1 MDMSENHNSL
11 EHSIAIVGMAGRFPA
26 ATNVAELWR
35 NVLGGKVAL
44 KKFTPAE
51 VQASILADDQQSIP
65 YRVEEV
71 SSGGWVAAGFWMD
84 DVDKFDADFF
94 GYTPAEAELLDPQ
107 QRLFLESSWAAV
119 EDAGYIP
126 DACPSV
132 VGVFGGAAMSRYFFK
147 NIYSHREIMHSTRD
161 LTAGIG
167 NEPDYVT
174 NRVAY
179 KFNYTGPAVSVQTA
193 CSTSLV
199 AVHLAC
205 QSLLIGETDMCLA
218 GGVLV
223 SMPSGGYLYREGSM
237 NSPDGAIR
245 AFDASAE
252 GTVFSEAGVAVVCL
266 KRLEDALADGDHVYA
281 VIRGTA
287 IGNDGS
293 VKAGYT
299 APGIAGQKK
308 VIGEALSA
316 SGISPDS
323 IGYMEA
329 HGTGTPM
336 GDPIEFNALSQA
348 WRAHTDRNGFC
359 AIGSLKPNVGHLATA
374 AGVASLIKAAMVVR
388 EGIIPPLVNYVTPNP
403 MIDFAS
409 SPFYVPGGLQAWP
422 PSEQPRR
429 AAISSFGIG
438 GTNAHV
444 VIEQAPQPAPREAAQ
459 GPWIFPLSART
470 PGALARQANQL
481 AEWLDM
487 HPDAALRDVAFTLQ
501 RGRKTFDHR
510 SVAAASDS
518 AGLAAALRALAQA
531 GGERRLDGEVRIAWM
546 FSGQGTQYVD
556 MARGLYGHCPVF
568 TETLHACLDR
578 LAGTHGIDLRPMLL
592 SAEGADLDAQASALA
607 RTEHAQPALFAVE
620 YALARQLQS
629 LGIVPTALIGHSLG
643 EYVAA
648 CIAGVFDLDAA
659 LELVA
664 LRGRLMQSMPAG
676 AMLAVSM
683 DVDLLRPYLAA
694 SANSTAAMAIAADN
708 APGTSVASGPADAI
722 EALRQRLETDGH
734 ACRVLVTSH
743 AFHSP
748 SMHPIVAEFEA
759 TVRRARP
766 RPPVQAFVSNVT
778 GTWITDAEAVDP
790 AYWSGHLLG
799 TVRFREGLHTLA
811 DAGCN
816 VFLEIGP
823 GNALAT
829 FARRT
834 MGPGER
840 PVAIIETVRHP
851 REEDHDARRFAQ
863 ALGRCWSAGLQLD
876 WDAIGDDPDARRT
889 SLPTYPFERESHW
902 LPVSKA
908 GSNEVVQRLDPSH
921 WFSIPSWTRGR
932 RVAAAFEAADWHART
947 VVLIGS
953 DTDAQQ
959 GHVAALAADLR
970 ARGAQVIQVRD
981 GEAFAADGERGWFAR
996 LDDADQVS
1004 AALQAASATL
1014 AEGARLAVICLPNP
1028 ELADD
1033 PVAAELDG
1041 HFFALLNTCVA
1052 LTDLGLAQP
1061 PVLLSVSAGAF
1072 PVLPDEPLRP
1082 LAATAIGVHLSIGHE
1097 MPTWSSRHLDFAIDS
1112 ASDASVPA
1120 CVVSELDALYT
1131 AALPQIGWSDKAV
1144 AYRMG
1149 ARWTAN
1155 LDTAPLAMPQHSAIR
1170 RGGVYL
1176 ITGGLGGLGLALAQ
1190 SFAEKGAATVV
1201 LLGRSALPARAEWN
1215 TLVSADDDTARR
1227 VRAVLAIESL
1237 GTRVETV
1244 GIDVRDDARMRA
1256 LVDDLCL
1263 RHGRIDGAVHAAGV
1277 AGGGV
1282 MQLKRREDALRVLDP
1297 KIFGTHALCSALAAN
1312 PVARESLGFIALFS
1326 SLYAQIGG
1334 IGQVDYAAGN
1344 AYLDAYAHHA
1354 RSRWNLPV
1362 ISLGWGPWDDVGMAA
1377 RHGHTAAA
1385 PKLGGTPLPNPHP
1398 LVHNE
1403 VERSANRFEI
1413 ATLLKPAALWMLTD
1427 HRLSGVPAMPGT
1439 GLLEMVRAGF
1449 EIYSGQR
1456 YAQFEEVYF
1465 FRPLFV
1471 TTDAG
1476 IEARV
1481 RYVDTGTGRWTFE
1494 VLDSDGSGGFAPVA
1508 TGMVRAA
1515 IAEAPAFDADE
1526 ATALCADAHEIYADG
1541 RMPVLGEDGFL
1552 SLGRHWDV
1560 VQRLDFGARTLI
1572 AELHLP
1578 TGEDVDA
1585 ALFPLH
1591 PSLLDMATGPITGH
1605 LLARLDKAQQGQELQ
1620 GEYLPSNY
1628 GRLQQF
1634 GALTGRLR
1642 SFVRFDAVE
1651 EDGESILFDI
1661 DIVGEH
1667 GLVACIRRFALRRIA
1682 AGRGRAK
1689 VEAIA
1694 PSRAWSDA
1702 ITPAE
1707 GLDAFERILASP
1719 GEPHWVVLPLSVTGV
1734 LAGQREGLRRASE
1747 ASNKRVS
1754 HLQRRDNDGFAAPQT
1769 EAEKV
1774 LVDIYEKVLGV
1785 APIGIHDNFFD
1796 LGGDSVIGIQIVAQA
1811 KARGLQVKPGQLFEF
1826 QTVSSL
1832 AAAVGGSDTAP
1843 TPTAAVVIDSGS
1855 AANTPF
1861 DDSGLSEEDLK
1872 SLLSL

>member
-1 MDMSENHNSL
+1 MNDNHNSL
-11 EHSIAIVGMAGRFPA
+11 EHGIAIIGMAGRFPA
-26 ATNVAELWR
+26 ATDVAELWR

-44 KKFTPAE
+44 KKFTPEE

-107 QRLFLESSWAAV
+107 QRLFLESSWSAV
-119 EDAGYIP
+119 EDAGYVP
-126 DACPSV
+126 DECPAV
-132 VGVFGGAAMSRYFFK
+132 VGIFGGAAMSRYFLK
-147 NIYSHREIMHSTRD
+147 NVYSHREIMYSTRD

-174 NRVAY
+174 NRVAF

-205 QSLLIGETDMCLA
+205 QSLLTGETDMCLA

-223 SMPSGGYLYREGSM
+223 SVPSGGYLYREGSM
-237 NSPDGAIR
+237 NSPDGAVR

-252 GTVFSEAGVAVVCL
+252 GTVFSDAGVAVVCL

-287 IGNDGS
+287 VGNDGS

-308 VIGEALSA
+308 VISEALSA

-336 GDPIEFNALSQA
+336 GDPVEFNALSQA
-348 WRAHTDRNGFC
+348 WRTHTDRSGFC
-359 AIGSLKPNVGHLATA
+359 AIGSLKPNIGHLATA

-388 EGIIPPLVNYVTPNP
+388 EGVIPPLVNYATPNP

-409 SPFYVPGGLQAWP
+409 SPFYVPEGLQAWP
-422 PSEQPRR
+422 SSEQPRR
-429 AAISSFGIG
+429 AAVSSFGIG

-444 VIEQAPQPAPREAAQ
+444 IIEQAPQPVSRKAAH

-470 PGALARQANQL
+470 PAALARQANQL
-481 AEWLDM
+481 ADWLDIQ
-487 HPDAALRDVAFTLQ
+487 PDAALRDVAFTLQ
-501 RGRKTFDHR
+501 HGRKMFDHR
-510 SVAAASDS
+510 SVVAASDS
-518 AGLAAALRALAQA
+518 AGLVAALRTLAQA
-531 GGERRLDGEVRIAWM
+531 GGERTLDGDIRVAWM

-556 MARGLYGHCPVF
+556 MARGLYGQFSVF
-568 TETLHACLDR
+568 TETLDACLDS
-578 LAGTHGIDLRPMLL
+578 LAGTQGIDLRPMLL
-592 SAEGADLDAQASALA
+592 SADGADRDALAVALA

-643 EYVAA
+643 EYVVA
-648 CIAGVFDLDAA
+648 CLAGVFDLDAA

-683 DVDLLRPYLAA
+683 DADLLRPYLAA
-694 SANSTAAMAIAADN
+694 SAHHAAAMAIAADN
-708 APGTSVASGPADAI
+708 APATSVASGPAEAI
-722 EALRQRLETDGH
+722 DALRQRLEADGH

-748 SMHPIVAEFEA
+748 SMRPIVAEFEA

-766 RPPVQAFVSNVT
+766 RPPEQAFVSNVT

-799 TVRFREGLHTLA
+799 TVRFREGLRTLA

-816 VFLEIGP
+816 LLLEIGP

-834 MGPGER
+834 LGAGES
-840 PVAIIETVRHP
+840 PVAIVETVRHP
-851 REEDHDARRFAQ
+851 REDDHDARRFAQ
-863 ALGRCWSAGLQLD
+863 ALGRCWSAGLSVD
-876 WDAIGDDPDARRT
+876 WDAVGGDADARRT

-902 LPVSKA
+902 LRA
-908 GSNEVVQRLDPSH
+908 AETGGSEIVQRLDPAQ

-932 RVAAAFEAADWHART
+932 RAAVVAENTDWSTRT
-947 VVLIGS
+947 VVLVGS
-953 DTDAQQ
+953 DA
-959 GHVAALAADLR
+959 GANHAHAAALAADLR
-970 ARGAQVIQVRD
+970 ARGAQVLRVRD
-981 GEAFAADGERGWFAR
+981 ADGFASDGEGGWHAR
-996 LDDADQVS
+996 LDNADQVS
-1004 AALQAASATL
+1004 AALQAAASTL
-1014 AEGARLAVICLPNP
+1014 AEGARLAVICLPTL
-1028 ELADD
+1028 ELADE

-1041 HFFALLNTCVA
+1041 QFFALLNTCVA
-1052 LTDLGLAQP
+1052 LADLGMAQP

-1097 MPTWSSRHLDFAIDS
+1097 MPTWPSRHLDFAV
-1112 ASDASVPA
+1112 DAARDAAVPA
-1120 CVVSELDALYT
+1120 RVVSELDALY
-1131 AALPQIGWSDKAV
+1131 AAVLPQIGWSDKAV

-1149 ARWTAN
+1149 ARWTAD
-1155 LDTAPLAMPQHSAIR
+1155 LDTAALAAPPQSAIR

-1190 SFAEKGAATVV
+1190 SFAEQGAAAVV
-1201 LLGRSALPARAEWN
+1201 LLGRSPLPARSEWN
-1215 TLVSADDDTARR
+1215 TLVSGDGDTARR

-1244 GIDVRDDARMRA
+1244 GIDVCNAADMRA
-1256 LVDDLCL
+1256 VVDDLCT

-1312 PVARESLGFIALFS
+1312 PAARDSLGFVALFS
-1326 SLYAQIGG
+1326 SLFAQIGG

-1354 RSRWNLPV
+1354 RSRWNLPT
-1362 ISLGWGPWDDVGMAA
+1362 ISLGWGPWDEVGMAA

-1403 VERSANRFEI
+1403 VERTANRFEV
-1413 ATLLKPAALWMLTD
+1413 ATLLKPGALWMLTD

-1439 GLLEMVRAGF
+1439 GLLEMVRGGF
-1449 EIYSGQR
+1449 EIYTGQR
-1456 YAQFEEVYF
+1456 YAEFEEVYF

-1471 TTDAG
+1471 AADAG

-1481 RYVDTGTGRWTFE
+1481 RYADAGSGRWSFE

-1515 IAEAPAFDADE
+1515 IGETPAFDAE
-1526 ATALCADAHEIYADG
+1526 AATALCADAHEVYADG

-1578 TGEDVDA
+1578 AGEDSDA

-1605 LLARLDKAQQGQELQ
+1605 LLARLDKAQLGQELQ

-1661 DIVGEH
+1661 DIVGEQ
-1667 GLVACIRRFALRRIA
+1667 GLVASIRRFTLRRIA

-1689 VEAIA
+1689 VEAAA

-1702 ITPAE
+1702 ITPIE

-1719 GEPHWVVLPLSVTGV
+1719 GEPHWVVLPLSVKGL
-1734 LAGQREGLRRASE
+1734 LARQREELRRASE
-1747 ASNKRVS
+1747 ASNKRAS
-1754 HLQRRDNDGFAAPQT
+1754 QLQRRDDDGFAAPQT
-1769 EAEKV
+1769 EAEKL

-1785 APIGIHDNFFD
+1785 APIGIHDNFFE

-1811 KARGLQVKPGQLFEF
+1811 KARGLQVKPAQLFEF
-1826 QTVSSL
+1826 QTVASL
-1832 AAAVGGSDTAP
+1832 AAAVGGSAIAP
-1843 TPTAAVVIDSGS
+1843 APVAATTTTDADS
-1855 AANTPF
+1855 AANTSF